1 MSLFS
6 AYNEIL
12 TLFLA
17 VVIGWLVVRKNIV
30 TAGFRKDLSQF
41 LFYVSIPATMIK
53 SMSQEFSA
61 NTLREVIGM
70 VFMSIGFLCFGLLI
84 KTIGLKLL
92 GEQDVRRR
100 TVYEYILVITN
111 YGFMGWPVCY
121 ALFGEE
127 GMFYSSIFAIPINIF
142 FYLYGSIVF
151 SKINGAKGDN
161 GGFRFKTLLNPPN
174 IATVIGLLLFL
185 FSIQLPPQISGVV
198 GLFSATTTP
207 LAMAV
212 AGMLLGTFSFKT
224 VFTNRKAFVFAGLR
238 LLVLPLM
245 VFGILKLMG
254 FSGLMLAIPVVIA
267 AMPAPPNLTVLT
279 EQYQA
284 DSYLAAQL
292 IFITTLLSVLTIPI
306 IAAVAGSA

>member
-1 MSLFS
+1 MSLVS
-6 AYNEIL
+6 AYNEII

-17 VVIGWLVVRKNIV
+17 VVVGMVVVRKKIV
-30 TAGFRKDLSQF
+30 SEGFRKDLSQF

-53 SMSQEFSA
+53 SMSQEFSQD
-61 NTLREVIGM
+61 TLFDVISM
-70 VFMSIGFLCFGLLI
+70 VGMSIGFLCFGLLI

-92 GEQDVRRR
+92 RETDVRRT
-100 TVYEYILVITN
+100 TVYEYIFVITN

-121 ALFGEE
+121 ALFGDD

-142 FYLYGSIVF
+142 FYIYGSIVF
-151 SKINGAKGDN
+151 SKINGTKG
-161 GGFRFKTLLNPPN
+161 GLRIRTLLSPPN
-174 IATVIGLLLFL
+174 IATVVGLLLFL
-185 FSIQLPPQISGVV
+185 FSIQLPPQILGVV
-198 GLFSATTTP
+198 KLFSATTTP

-212 AGMLLGTFSFKT
+212 AGMLLASFSFKT
-224 VFTNRKAFVFAGLR
+224 VFTNKNAFVFAGLR
-238 LLVLPLM
+238 LLVLPLIL
-245 VFGILKLMG
+245 FGILKLFG
-254 FSGLMLAIPVVIA
+254 FNGLLLAIPVVIS

-306 IAAVAGSA
+306 IAALAG